1 MDMFYKF
8 CTPNQSAVAMR
19 VKLVSFLENHQDL
32 FRDLSDLA
40 IELNSYLKK
49 FFENDFT
56 FHDLAGFL
64 SFVFENNCR
73 HDLKT
78 KLTEH
83 ILKETDG
90 IKVSEGLNALG
101 PVLVAML
108 EISNRLR

>member
-1 MDMFYKF
+1 MDMSYKF
-8 CTPNQSAVAMR
+8 CTPDQLAVAMR
-19 VKLVSFLENHQDL
+19 VKLVNFLETHHDL

-40 IELNSYLKK
+40 IELNSYFKK
-49 FFENDFT
+49 FLGNDFSS
-56 FHDLAGFL
+56 HDLAVFM

-90 IKVSEGLNALG
+90 VKVSDGLDALG

-108 EISNRLR
+108 VKSKRLT